1 MFKRMEKL
9 SKEEDDLPES
19 SQPNPFS
26 FKNFSLKNDLIQA
39 NDKENDSRKNPFSFT
54 TYFEEDENLE
64 LPDID
69 TTLLNQGDLD
79 GLPQLENVP
88 IEFDF
93 DERKSIDFFDHEIND
108 NYEKS
113 KELIAK
119 QQQIIFNLEK
129 RVKEL
134 ESKEESEA
142 KTLELLVQ
150 QVEKNLEK
158 TTARALEAERNME
171 ILKQEATQMKHQ
183 IKLLKN
189 ENQLLKSKN
198 SKDLFISI
206 KKIAIDLNTSALSA
220 EKSLSF
226 LSNGV
231 ETLKLIASNLE
242 SLEKLQEVND

>member
-1 MFKRMEKL
+1 MFKEMKSL
-9 SKEEDDLPES
+9 SEDEDDLPET

-39 NDKENDSRKNPFSFT
+39 DDKENEIRKNSLSFKA
-54 TYFEEDENLE
+54 YFEEDENLE

-69 TTLLNQGDLD
+69 SALLSPGDLD

-88 IEFDF
+88 IELDF
-93 DERKSIDFFDHEIND
+93 DEQTNMDFFDHDSDGKNQ
-108 NYEKS
+108 NS

-119 QQQIIFNLEK
+119 QKVIIASLEK

-158 TTARALEAERNME
+158 TTARAIEAERNLE
-171 ILKQEATQMKHQ
+171 ILKQEATQMKNQ

-189 ENQLLKSKN
+189 ENQILKSKN
-198 SKDLFISI
+198 GKDLFIPI
-206 KKIAIDLNTSALSA
+206 KKIANDLNTAALSA

-226 LSNGV
+226 LNNGV

-242 SLEKLQEVND
+242 SLEKFKEVND